1 MKNKNVVRFRARMQL
16 DDDDLQLATL
26 MVVIQVAFRDF
37 SLGQN
42 LLRGKKSV
50 D

>member
-1 MKNKNVVRFRARMQL
+1 MKNKNVVRFRARMQF
-16 DDDDLQLATL
+16 DVDQQSAIL
-26 MVVIQVAFRDF
+26 MVVVIQVAFRDF